1 MQYPSICWWHPHLYL
16 LVWHLPLHILCKLS
30 PPRPSSF
37 FTIYVN
43 GTFTYKAAQ
52 VPDLSVVLD
61 TSFSSFLI
69 SHSLASSSSCEF
81 FLQNILHPDTAYCL
95 SISSTIT
102 LVPITIRLQLS
113 FLLPPLSPRICSDG
127 FLSKVYIWSPFFP
140 HKPSQYLSITFTMN
154 SHLLMVRVHSC
165 LLLIID
171 HTPPPYCIGLFS
183 FVFATSYWTGVPV
196 TLALKATSYTC
207 SSDSHLP
214 HPNFVLTP
222 LAKRTILLSSLQC
235 AFQSFLF
242 FCPGDW
248 VECTW
253 DSCVRIIYL

>member
-1 MQYPSICWWHPHLYL
+1 MAPSHTKL
-16 LVWHLPLHILCKLS
+16 LNS
-30 PPRPSSF
+30 
-37 FTIYVN
+37 
-43 GTFTYKAAQ
+43 Q
-52 VPDLSVVLD
+52 
-61 TSFSSFLI
+61 TSQWFLI
-69 SHSLASSSSCEF
+69 LLFPHSSYLIHWQVLPPVSSSSKIYY
-81 FLQNILHPDTAYCL
+81 ILTL
-95 SISSTIT
+95 LTIT